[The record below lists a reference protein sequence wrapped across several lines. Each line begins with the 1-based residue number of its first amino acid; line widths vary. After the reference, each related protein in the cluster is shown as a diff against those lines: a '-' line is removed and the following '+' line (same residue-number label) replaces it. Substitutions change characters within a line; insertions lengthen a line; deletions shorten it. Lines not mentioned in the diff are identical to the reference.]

1 MAKAYICINFDEDK
15 IREKAVKLTRT
26 LMAVGCVYFRV
37 TGHDERGANAVV
49 QGEKMQGMAKVCL
62 CCCMEFSET
71 PLSLGQIASRKK
83 YRTRVVKLNR
93 LVQVAHQ

>member
-1 MAKAYICINFDEDK
+1 M
-15 IREKAVKLTRT
+15 
-26 LMAVGCVYFRV
+26 

-62 CCCMEFSET
+62 CSET

-83 YRTRVVKLNR
+83 IQDPGRR
-93 LVQVAHQ
+93 AESIGASCASIA